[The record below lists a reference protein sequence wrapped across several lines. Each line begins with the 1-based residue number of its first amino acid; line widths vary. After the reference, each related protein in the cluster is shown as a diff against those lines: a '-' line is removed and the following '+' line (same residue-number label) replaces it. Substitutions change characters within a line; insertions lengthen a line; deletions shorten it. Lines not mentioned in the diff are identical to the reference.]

1 MVEENTWRECTGY
14 LDEREREREREDFT
28 EVERCKA
35 ENGTSTR

>member
-1 MVEENTWRECTGY
+1 MVEETHGENAQASG
-14 LDEREREREREDFT
+14 RERKREDFT